1 MKNYIFF
8 LFIELEDND
17 RHAIWNMHV
26 VSISDLSEYEYI
38 FQDQN
43 LPYETNSFS
52 SVVVWA
58 KLR

>member
-26 VSISDLSEYEYI
+26 VSISDLSEYDF